1 MKVPFIN
8 LNAQYTAI
16 RSEIGQALDRVLNSQ
31 QFILGNEVAEFESEM
46 CRHTGAKHAI
56 ACASG
61 TDALLLSLIAL
72 GVNPEDEIVTTPFS
86 FFATAGMIAWLRA
99 KAVFVD
105 INPETFNFQADKVA
119 EKITSRTKAIIAVHL
134 FGQCCRIE
142 NLQKL
147 EVPVIEDA
155 CQSIG
160 AERNGKQ
167 AGTIGATGCFS
178 FFPTKNLGGY
188 GDGGMITTND
198 ASIASVLRE
207 LRTHGQS
214 AEPYIHKR
222 IGTNSRLDELQAAVL
237 RTKFNHL
244 NRWNDQRN
252 RNARYYLETLKDLP
266 IQLPRVDD
274 GNKSIFHQFVIRSSK
289 RDGLKSFLA
298 EKGIGSAIYYPVPL
312 HLQPCFKYLGY
323 KRGDFPEAERC
334 ASEVLALPIYPEL
347 SQDQLQYVSETIRSF
362 F

>member
-8 LNAQYTAI
+8 LKAQYAAI
-16 RSEIGQALDRVLNSQ
+16 RIEIGHALDRVLDAQ

-46 CRHTGAKHAI
+46 CRYTGAKHAI

-72 GVNPEDEIVTTPFS
+72 EVNPEDEIITTPFS

-99 KAVFVD
+99 KPVFVD
-105 INPETFNFQADKVA
+105 IDPETFNFQTDKVA
-119 EKITSRTKAIIAVHL
+119 AKITSRTKAIIAVHL

-147 EVPVIEDA
+147 DVPVIEDA

-160 AERNGKQ
+160 AGRNGKQ
-167 AGTIGATGCFS
+167 AGTIGVTGCFS
-178 FFPTKNLGGY
+178 FFPTKNLGSY
-188 GDGGMITTND
+188 GDGGMITAND
-198 ASIASVLRE
+198 TSIASVLRE

-214 AEPYIHKR
+214 AEPYIHER

-244 NRWNDQRN
+244 NQWNDQRN
-252 RNARYYLETLKDLP
+252 RNARYYSETLKDLP
-266 IQLPRVDD
+266 IHLPRVDE
-274 GNKSIFHQFVIRSSK
+274 GNKSIFHQFVIRSSN

-312 HLQPCFKYLGY
+312 HLQPCFRYLGY

>member
-8 LNAQYTAI
+8 LKAQYASI
-16 RSEIGQALDRVLNSQ
+16 RGEISQALDRVLESQ
-31 QFILGNEVAEFESEM
+31 QFILGNEVVGFEAEV
-46 CRHTGAKHAI
+46 CRYTGAKHAI

-61 TDALLLSLIAL
+61 TDALLLSLL
-72 GVNPEDEIVTTPFS
+72 GLNVQPDDEIITTPFS

-99 KAVFVD
+99 KPVFVD
-105 INPETFNFQADKVA
+105 IDPGTFNFKTEQIAA
-119 EKITSRTKAIIAVHL
+119 KITLRTKAIIAVHL
-134 FGQCCRIE
+134 FGQCCRVE
-142 NLQKL
+142 NVEKL
-147 EVPVIEDA
+147 DVPIIEDA

-167 AGTIGATGCFS
+167 AGTFGITGCFS

-198 ASIASVLRE
+198 PSTASILRE
-207 LRTHGQS
+207 ICSHGQS
-214 AEPYIHKR
+214 AEPYIHNR

-237 RTKFNHL
+237 RIKFPHL
-244 NRWNDQRN
+244 NRWNDQRT
-252 RNARYYLETLKDLP
+252 RNARYYFETLKDLP
-266 IQLPRVDD
+266 IELPRIDE
-274 GNKSIFHQFVIRSSK
+274 GNKSIFHQFVIRSSN

-298 EKGIGSAIYYPVPL
+298 EKGIGTAIYYPVPL
-312 HLQPCFKYLGY
+312 HLQPCFNYLQY

-347 SQDQLQYVSETIRSF
+347 PQDQLEYVSESIRSF

>member
-8 LNAQYTAI
+8 LKAQYGSI
-16 RSEIGQALDRVLNSQ
+16 RDEIAQSLDRVLESQ
-31 QFILGNEVAEFESEM
+31 QFILGSQVAEFEAEV
-46 CRHTGAKHAI
+46 CRYSGAKHAI

-61 TDALLLSLIAL
+61 TDALLLSLLAL
-72 GVNPEDEIVTTPFS
+72 NVQPDDEIITTPFS

-99 KAVFVD
+99 KPVFVD
-105 INPETFNFQADKVA
+105 IDPATYNFRTEQIAA
-119 EKITSRTKAIIAVHL
+119 KITLRTKAIIAVHL

-147 EVPVIEDA
+147 DVPIIEDA

-167 AGTIGATGCFS
+167 AGTFGATGCFS

-198 ASIASVLRE
+198 ASTASVLRQ
-207 LRTHGQS
+207 LRTHGQGV
-214 AEPYIHKR
+214 EPYIHQR
-222 IGTNSRLDELQAAVL
+222 VGTNSRLDELQAAVL
-237 RTKFNHL
+237 RTKFPHL

-252 RNARYYLETLKDLP
+252 RNARYYFETLKDLP
-266 IQLPRVDD
+266 IELPQIDE

-289 RDGLKSFLA
+289 RDSLKSFLA
-298 EKGIGSAIYYPVPL
+298 EKGIGTAIYYPVPL
-312 HLQPCFKYLGY
+312 HLQPCFEYLQY

-347 SQDQLQYVSETIRSF
+347 SQDQLEYVSETIRSF

>member
-8 LNAQYTAI
+8 LKAQFAAI
-16 RSEIGQALDRVLNSQ
+16 RDEIAQAIDRVLDSQ
-31 QFILGNEVAEFESEM
+31 QFILSTEVAGFESQI
-46 CRHTGAKHAI
+46 CQYSGAKHAI

-72 GVNPEDEIVTTPFS
+72 GVNPEDEIITTPFS

-99 KAVFVD
+99 KPVFVD
-105 INPETFNFQADKVA
+105 IDPQTFNFKTEKVQA
-119 EKITSRTKAIIAVHL
+119 KISSRTKAIIAVHL
-134 FGQCCRIE
+134 FGQCCRID
-142 NLQKL
+142 NLKNL
-147 EVPVIEDA
+147 DVPIIEDA

-167 AGTIGATGCFS
+167 AGTFGKTGCFS

-214 AEPYIHKR
+214 TQPYLHER

-237 RTKFNHL
+237 RTKLHHL
-244 NRWNDQRN
+244 DRWNDQRN
-252 RNARYYLETLKDLP
+252 RNARFYLETLKDLP
-266 IQLPRVDD
+266 IQLPWVDD
-274 GNKSIFHQFVIRSSK
+274 GNKHIFHQFVVRSSD
-289 RDGLKSFLA
+289 RDRLKSFLA
-298 EKGIGSAIYYPVPL
+298 ERGIGTAIYYPVPL
-312 HLQPCFKYLGY
+312 HLQPCFKHLGH

-334 ASEVLALPIYPEL
+334 AVEVLALPIYPEL
-347 SQDQLQYVSETIRSF
+347 SQEQLEYVSESIRSF

>member
-8 LNAQYTAI
+8 LQAQYASI
-16 RSEIGQALDRVLNSQ
+16 RGEIAQSLDQVLQSQ
-31 QFILGNEVAEFESEM
+31 LFILGTQVAEFEKEL
-46 CRHTGAKHAI
+46 CHYTGAEHAI

-72 GVNPEDEIVTTPFS
+72 NVQPDDEIITTPFS

-99 KAVFVD
+99 KPVFVD
-105 INPETFNFQADKVA
+105 IDPQTFNFKTDQVA
-119 EKITSRTKAIIAVHL
+119 AKITLRTKAIIAVHL
-134 FGQCCRIE
+134 FGQCCRVE

-147 EVPVIEDA
+147 DVPIIEDA

-160 AERNGKQ
+160 AERNGQQ
-167 AGTIGATGCFS
+167 AGTFGSTGCFS

-188 GDGGMITTND
+188 GDGGMTTTND
-198 ASIASVLRE
+198 ASIAAVLRE

-214 AEPYIHKR
+214 AEAYIHER

-237 RTKFNHL
+237 RTKLHHL
-244 NRWNDQRN
+244 NGWNEQRN
-252 RNARYYLETLKDLP
+252 RNAGYYFETLKDLP
-266 IQLPRVDD
+266 IELPRIDE
-274 GNKSIFHQFVIRSSK
+274 GNKSIFHQFVIRSSN

-298 EKGIGSAIYYPVPL
+298 ENGIGTAIYYPMPL

-347 SQDQLQYVSETIRSF
+347 SQDQLQYVSDKIRSF

>member
-1 MKVPFIN
+1 MKVPFVN
-8 LNAQYTAI
+8 LKSQYASI
-16 RSEIGQALDRVLNSQ
+16 RSEISQALDRVLESQ
-31 QFILGNEVAEFESEM
+31 QFILGNEVAELESDV
-46 CRHTGAKHAI
+46 RHYTGAKHAI

-72 GVNPEDEIVTTPFS
+72 GVNPDDEIITTPFS

-99 KAVFVD
+99 KPVFVD
-105 INPETFNFQADKVA
+105 IDPETFNIRTDRVAAKV
-119 EKITSRTKAIIAVHL
+119 TSRTKAIIAVHL

-147 EVPVIEDA
+147 DVSIIEDA

-160 AERNGKQ
+160 AERHGKQ
-167 AGTIGATGCFS
+167 AGTIGTTGCFS

-198 ASIASVLRE
+198 DSIATALRE

-214 AEPYIHKR
+214 AEAYIHNR

-237 RTKFNHL
+237 RTKFHHL

-252 RNARYYLETLKDLP
+252 TNARFYFETLKDLP

-274 GNKSIFHQFVIRSSK
+274 GNKSIFHQFVIKSSN
-289 RDGLKSFLA
+289 RDSLKSFLA
-298 EKGIGSAIYYPVPL
+298 EKGIGSAIYYPLPL
-312 HLQPCFKYLGY
+312 HLQPCFEYLSY

-347 SQDQLQYVSETIRSF
+347 SQEQLGYVSDTIRSF

>member
-8 LNAQYTAI
+8 LKAQYAAI
-16 RSEIGQALDRVLNSQ
+16 RDEIGHALDRVLDSQ
-31 QFILGNEVAEFESEM
+31 QFILSNEVTEFESEM
-46 CRHTGAKHAI
+46 CRYTAAKHAI

-72 GVNPEDEIVTTPFS
+72 GVNPEDEIITTPFS

-99 KAVFVD
+99 KPVFVD
-105 INPETFNFQADKVA
+105 IDPGTFNFHTDKVA
-119 EKITSRTKAIIAVHL
+119 AKITSRTKAIIAVHL
-134 FGQCCRIE
+134 FGQCCRFE

-147 EVPVIEDA
+147 DVPVIEDA

-188 GDGGMITTND
+188 GDGGMITSND

-214 AEPYIHKR
+214 AEPYIHER

-237 RTKFNHL
+237 RTKFLHL

-252 RNARYYLETLKDLP
+252 RNARFYSETLKGLP

-274 GNKSIFHQFVIRSSK
+274 GNKSIFHQFVIRSSN

-323 KRGDFPEAERC
+323 KRGDFPEAEQC

>member
-8 LNAQYTAI
+8 LNAQYAAI

-31 QFILGNEVAEFESEM
+31 QFILGKEVAEFESEV
-46 CRHTGAKHAI
+46 CHYTGAKHAI

-86 FFATAGMIAWLRA
+86 FFATAGMIAWLHA
-99 KAVFVD
+99 KPVFVD
-105 INPETFNFQADKVA
+105 INPETFNFQADRVA

-167 AGTIGATGCFS
+167 AGTIGTTGCFS

-198 ASIASVLRE
+198 DSIASVLGE

-214 AEPYIHKR
+214 EEPYIHTR

-244 NRWNDQRN
+244 NLWNDQRN

-266 IQLPRVDD
+266 IQLPRVDE

-298 EKGIGSAIYYPVPL
+298 EKGVGSAIYYPVPL
-312 HLQPCFKYLGY
+312 HLQPCFKNLGY